1 MNATQFKDLFA
12 AVPRPVVVVGLVDGD
27 KIFGVTISS
36 LQTVSVDDHQQ
47 VLSFTLRK
55 NSFFASK
62 LMQSS
67 KISINILTSKQFA
80 ISEFYSNPNRNNEEH
95 LQFNTWK
102 LSGENNWSINDSY
115 LSASVALINSFDFG
129 SSTIYF
135 VSMEELL
142 SFTKSDVLV
151 YGNRTYGAF
160 VMKST
165 K

>member
-36 LQTVSVDDHQQ
+36 LQTVSVDDHHQ

-62 LMQSS
+62 ITQSS
-67 KISINILTSKQFA
+67 KISINILSSSQFE

-102 LSGENNWSINDSY
+102 LSGENNLSINDSY

>member
-1 MNATQFKDLFA
+1 MNTTQFKDLFA
-12 AVPRPVVVVGLVDGD
+12 AVPRPVVVVGLVDED

-36 LQTVSVDDHQQ
+36 LQTVSVDEHQQ

-62 LMQSS
+62 LMQRS
-67 KISINILTSKQFA
+67 KISINILTSKQFE

-102 LSGENNWSINDSY
+102 LSGENNLSINDSY